1 MLLSGLLLEHVGFG
15 FVSGKARILQEAGIL
30 QEARAADTR
39 FSGGLHLH
47 SALIVHSHPLALFF
61 LYASEKQCVC
71 KH

>member
-15 FVSGKARILQEAGIL
+15 FVSGKARIL